1 MQRYYWAAKA
11 VEQINQ
17 IVLLDIEGRLWPQ
30 SVAQAQP
37 IVGLDGVE
45 DGRYV
50 LRDGM
55 IEPAD
60 LHLFQQQPWTLLE
73 IFAVFQ
79 RAPGARGLSAA
90 ALRAIYLARTRMD
103 GAR

>member
-1 MQRYYWAAKA
+1 MKRYYWAAKA

-30 SVAQAQP
+30 SVAVAQP
-37 IVGLDGVE
+37 VVGIEGVQ

-60 LHLFQQQPWTLLE
+60 LQLFEQEPWTLLE

-79 RAPGARGLSAA
+79 RAPGARGLTPA
-90 ALRAIYLARTRMD
+90 
-103 GAR
+103 